1 MLDRILVVEDD
12 RDFSLQL
19 SSLLEFNGFEVDT
32 ATTGAKGLERFAEQ
46 PADLVLLDLMLP
58 DSHGFSVLERLRELP
73 GGADVPAV
81 LISAVYERADLGAR
95 DQARL
100 GVLAFLTR
108 PFSLNEL
115 GRQVRGILEREE
127 KGRESVRVAM
137 ASTRRSPDQAG
148 LDLVS
153 GPMAHVPDFVAEDFA
168 EIDDEDDDD
177 FATPGLPPFEVA
189 AGEVDIEDPDEDE
202 QDDEDAGAFA
212 PPDDPDPAE
221 QGAADDEDAGAFATL
236 DDPEPA
242 EEGGLPAPPFWLSS
256 LDGEDAP
263 EVEFE
268 IEVSPSTGAPPPREA
283 AKVPAPAPPWPPSP
297 AAGSADLPA
306 LLRLL
311 VAGRPNDPRLWTRT
325 MVGLHVGRLAGRLS
339 LRDGERV
346 RTLLLLN
353 GYPVWVQVEPFS
365 DGLPA
370 WLVSQGQLEPHKGA
384 KFVELHEK
392 KGWSIARTLLALK
405 HFEPEDVDELLQT
418 WVADEVRAGFDRA
431 GVLRW
436 TPGDDFAGSV
446 PVFESNPV
454 RCIWPCVRSIRLG
467 RLELE
472 LAHREGAR
480 LVRTPAA
487 LRILDCLPESDEAA
501 RLQANLATPRA
512 WQELLAGSR
521 EQREKTLRLLWLLE
535 HGGGLI
541 ESEEAVPAATPS
553 PRSDIETGRIPRSLI
568 ESLRNEIDDQEAQIT
583 ADWLEKMGQLP
594 RAFLGTPAGA
604 SASDVRQAYR
614 DLGERWRVS
623 GGEAFSRPDTARK
636 AKELTS
642 RLRQAFQAVLAE
654 VQSEEA

>member
-168 EIDDEDDDD
+168 EIDDEDDED

-221 QGAADDEDAGAFATL
+221 QG
-236 DDPEPA
+236 
-242 EEGGLPAPPFWLSS
+242 
-256 LDGEDAP
+256 
-263 EVEFE
+263 
-268 IEVSPSTGAPPPREA
+268 A